1 MAFSYIFSASNISE
15 ICSEGSI
22 RLIDGDIVQEGY
34 LEMCLDGVWG
44 RICSYGWD
52 TTDSYVAC
60 KEMGY
65 PGTDIGEYTEG
76 CMNACVY
83 RHHFHNN

>member
-1 MAFSYIFSASNISE
+1 
-15 ICSEGSI
+15 
-22 RLIDGDIVQEGY
+22 
-34 LEMCLDGVWG
+34 MCLDGVWG

-65 PGTDIGEYTEG
+65 PGTDIGEYTED